1 MKLMK
6 VKLPDGSVV
15 SIPLGKG
22 ADGKSAYEY
31 AREGGYAGT
40 EKNFIQALAMLDPSD
55 YAKAENHYN
64 KNESDERYVQATIYE
79 QDKTATNRAIA
90 DKLSTS
96 TYNTDKSTMTTEIGK
111 KVDQTTYDAEKVKFV
126 NTDNAELWTFTLED
140 GTEVKKVVA
149 LVPIAG

>member
-31 AREGGYAGT
+31 AQEGGYAGT

-55 YAKAENHYN
+55 YAKSENHYN
-64 KNESDERYVQATIYE
+64 KNQSDERYVQVKNYNE
-79 QDKTATNRAIA
+79 DKASINNAIA

-96 TYNTDKSTMTTEIGK
+96 TYNTDKSTMNTEIGK
-111 KVDQTTYDAEKVKFV
+111 KVDQTTYDAEKAKFV
-126 NTDNAELWTFTLED
+126 NVDNAEIWTFTLED
-140 GTEVKKVVA
+140 GTTVTKKVA
-149 LVPIAG
+149 LVPTAG

>member
-40 EKNFIQALAMLDPSD
+40 ETNFIQALAMLDPSD

-64 KNESDERYVQATIYE
+64 KNESDERFVQATIYE
-79 QDKTATNRAIA
+79 
-90 DKLSTS
+90 
-96 TYNTDKSTMTTEIGK
+96 
-111 KVDQTTYDAEKVKFV
+111 
-126 NTDNAELWTFTLED
+126 
-140 GTEVKKVVA
+140 
-149 LVPIAG
+149 